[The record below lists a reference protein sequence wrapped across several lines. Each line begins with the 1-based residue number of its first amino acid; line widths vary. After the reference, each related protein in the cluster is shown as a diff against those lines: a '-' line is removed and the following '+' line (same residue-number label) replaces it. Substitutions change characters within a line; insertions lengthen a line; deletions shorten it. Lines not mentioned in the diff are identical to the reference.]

1 MLSQVVKKNI
11 LLLLRSKSSAFV
23 IVFGPLFIILLVG
36 LAFTTPST
44 YELMI
49 GYHAPE
55 PSELTTRFVNNMEEQ
70 GFVVESYDNI
80 DECKELIQHGSI
92 QACILFPYN
101 FSLENGRTNN
111 VTFYVDQSRTNFV
124 YQIIDAVSK
133 NIGGES
139 AELSKDMTNSILDI
153 LWSTETGIND
163 AVAEVVKLKAG
174 TSSLA
179 SGSVSAAEKASEIEL
194 DEVDVD
200 TGAIEDEFTS
210 LKYKGKSLVKESRDV
225 IDDAQFDNLTI
236 DTSDFIDAVDAL
248 DDAVNGSEDNETEDF
263 ADVLDNLVAQIDN
276 VNNQINNAVDS
287 QDETITLLGDLKKDA
302 EKLRDNLDT
311 LKKDLEA
318 LTGNINTL
326 KVTSSETISNPINT
340 IIEPVTSNSSKLAYM
355 FPYLLMLVVMFIGV
369 LLSGTI
375 IIMEKK
381 SKASFRTFC
390 TPTTEEL
397 FMTGN
402 FVTSFVVIFLQ
413 MIILLGLAYYFL
425 GTALVGNIF
434 VSVVILLLGMIFF
447 ILLGMS
453 VGYFLNTQES
463 VTMVSISLA
472 SIFLFLSNLILPLET
487 LSTSLRQITSYNPYV
502 LTSEA
507 LRKALLFSSDYQSLK
522 AEIWLLVGYSAVLL
536 IIIILIQDLM
546 KHRLLSQLSFK
557 RHRRLFED
565 PTDLYLLIGRRY
577 IRNVEELTRWLDAV
591 DDKLFL
597 HFLGSKAI
605 RVWLRRN
612 HFGSWLR
619 MRIFFIGNKRQKINK
634 ALKQWLRHHQS
645 KK

>member
-36 LAFTTPST
+36 LAFSTPST
-44 YELMI
+44 YELML
-49 GYHAPE
+49 GYHSPE
-55 PSELTTRFVNNMEEQ
+55 DSALADRFVDNMEEQ
-70 GFVVESYDNI
+70 GFVVESFTSI
-80 DECKELIQHGSI
+80 DECKSLIQHGSI

-101 FSLENGRTNN
+101 FSMENGKTND

-124 YQIIDAVSK
+124 YQIIDAVS
-133 NIGGES
+133 NSIGGES
-139 AELSKDMTNSILDI
+139 AELSKDMTNSILDVM
-153 LWSTETGIND
+153 WATESGIDD
-163 AVAEVVKLKAG
+163 AVAEIVKLKASS
-174 TSSLA
+174 SSLA
-179 SGSVSAAEKASEIEL
+179 SGSTSAANKASEIEL
-194 DEVDVD
+194 DKVDVD
-200 TGAIEDEFTS
+200 TKAIEKEFSNLKKKGEDLVDEAYNVWEDPNYGNLSINTDF
-210 LKYKGKSLVKESRDV
+210 E
-225 IDDAQFDNLTI
+225 DAI
-236 DTSDFIDAVDAL
+236 IAL
-248 DDAVNGSEDNETEDF
+248 EDLVNGSEDNDTEDF
-263 ADVLDNLVAQIDN
+263 ALVLDNLVDQIDK
-276 VNNQINNAVDS
+276 VNDQIGDAVDS
-287 QDETITLLGDLKKDA
+287 QDATLDLLADLKKDA
-302 EKLRDNLDT
+302 EKLRDNLDA
-311 LKKDLEA
+311 LKKDLES
-318 LTGNINTL
+318 LTSGINTL

-390 TPTTEEL
+390 TPTSEEL

-402 FVTSFVVIFLQ
+402 FVTSFLVIFLQ

-425 GTALVGNIF
+425 GASLVGNIF
-434 VSVVILLLGMIFF
+434 ISVVVLLLGIIFF

-487 LSTSLRQITSYNPYV
+487 LSASLRQITAYNPYV

-507 LRKALLFSSDYQSLK
+507 LRKALLFASDYNALK
-522 AEIWLLVGYSAVLL
+522 SEIWLLVGYSAVLL
-536 IIIILIQDLM
+536 VVIILIQDLM
-546 KHRLLSQLSFK
+546 KHRLISAMTFK
-557 RHRRLFED
+557 RHKRLFED

-612 HFGSWLR
+612 HFGSLLR
-619 MRIFFIGNKRQKINK
+619 LRIFFIGNKRQKINK
-634 ALKQWLRHHQS
+634 ALKLWLRHHQNR
-645 KK
+645 K